1 MAFDKNQFADIVEE
15 FKVDGTRLH
24 EVAADF
30 RYDLR
35 KGLDNPDE
43 SSLRMLKS
51 YVGLPTGEETGE
63 YLALDFGGTNVRV
76 LRIRLDGHG
85 KFEVLKK
92 VAKPLRVDGVS
103 YQRVHLSVD
112 GVYDF
117 VGEGSTAEE
126 QFDFI
131 AELVDEAIEGDH
143 ETKYLLGHTFS
154 FPSEQTD
161 LYNAKLIIWTKEFA
175 TKGVEGKVVND
186 LLKEALHR
194 QGIDNVEPTAVIND
208 TVAVLLAAAYKQANT
223 YIGSIYA
230 TGHNTCYFEP
240 FIGKAERPMILNLES
255 GGFSKLVPNRF
266 DAEFDAGSEKPGEQR
281 LEKMVSGRYM
291 GELFVMAI
299 AELLGEKGKKYGFTS
314 IDMSNI
320 IVDETAG
327 LTEVSRIIK
336 AKTGHDLEEVDLQRL
351 QELASAIVVRSARL
365 VTATY
370 VGIIWQLAGDDAI
383 KKQHIAIDG
392 SVYEKMPLAKENIMR
407 ALSELLGESAANVD
421 TVLENGGSGLGA
433 AIAAAMSKEQD

>member
-1 MAFDKNQFADIVEE
+1 MAFNKDQFDSIIKE
-15 FKVDGTRLH
+15 FTVDGGRLH
-24 EVAADF
+24 EGAADF

-35 KGLDNPDE
+35 KGLQDPAE

-92 VAKPLRVDGVS
+92 VAKPLRVE
-103 YQRVHLSVD
+103 

-117 VGEGSTAEE
+117 VGEGSTAEQ

-143 ETKYLLGHTFS
+143 TTKYLLGHTFS
-154 FPSEQTD
+154 FPSEQTN

-208 TVAVLLAAAYKQANT
+208 TVAVLLAAAYKQADT

-240 FIGKAERPMILNLES
+240 FADQAERPMILNLES
-255 GGFSKLVPNRF
+255 GGFMKLAPNRF
-266 DAEFDAGSEKPGEQR
+266 DAEFDAQSEKPGEQR

-291 GELFVMAI
+291 GELFGMAI
-299 AELLGEKGKKYGFTS
+299 AELLGEQGKKYGFTS
-314 IDMSNI
+314 IDMSNTI
-320 IVDETAG
+320 LDETPERGA
-327 LTEVSRIIK
+327 VKAIVK
-336 AKTGHDLEEVDLQRL
+336 AKTGHELETADCELVQ
-351 QELASAIVVRSARL
+351 QLASAIVVRSARL

-370 VGIIWQLAGDDAI
+370 VGIIWQLAGDKKI
-383 KKQHIAIDG
+383 EKQHIAIDG

-407 ALSELLGESAANVD
+407 ALSELLGEDAAVVD

-433 AIAAAMSKEQD
+433 AIAAAMSQK